1 MMYCLLTFAKHLR
14 ERGGPILPERK
25 TICLMRLVKPACA
38 ISEGNSRTREN
49 LSKCHY
55 FLQHFFFVCQQRFIS
70 KTFEFPILF
79 SKSFHV
85 IQDNTFY
92 VTFKLTYTVAFVD
105 NTKRLERGSRVHLHV
120 IWTKMVAVRLVET
133 RKSVSNPRFYLSAK
147 IVFDL
152 SSVSL

>member
-1 MMYCLLTFAKHLR
+1 
-14 ERGGPILPERK
+14 
-25 TICLMRLVKPACA
+25 MRLVKPACA

-92 VTFKLTYTVAFVD
+92 VTFKNLLTFVD
-105 NTKRLERGSRVHLHV
+105 NAKRLLERGFRVRVECKENV
-120 IWTKMVAVRLVET
+120 ILIQMRHMDECLNRSIAYID
-133 RKSVSNPRFYLSAK
+133 S
-147 IVFDL
+147 
-152 SSVSL
+152 